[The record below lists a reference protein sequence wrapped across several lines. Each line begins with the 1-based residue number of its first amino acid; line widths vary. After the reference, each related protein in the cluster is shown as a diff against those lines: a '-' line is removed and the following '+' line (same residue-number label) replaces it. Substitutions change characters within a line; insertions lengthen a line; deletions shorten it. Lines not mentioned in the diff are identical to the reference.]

1 MRDASATGKR
11 PRAEEEGAT
20 PFASS
25 SPRPFPRPSVDANPS
40 PVSFAPSK
48 ARRGASATATPSAGA
63 ASADAPVEIDGS
75 MLPDKFVKIEEIENT
90 KLQEAYDA
98 YMRHN
103 HDQLQELLPDELPW
117 SEVQVKHFTA
127 RNCRGVVLMHY
138 PPRAECGGHTNVAL
152 VRHDSAT
159 KKAANGE
166 VVHRIKSRC
175 ILLHG
180 YAVAEW
186 LLEPGERHGSEV
198 VRVRNDAGED
208 TQVFV
213 DSRSALAL
221 DFDHLE
227 LFPTFTENTVDVR
240 GELGRKYGKEFSDEY
255 MAEAGRVY
263 AALGVARQAQ
273 VASQTGVTP
282 PLFLWN
288 AGVSEEGGDFS
299 GAQVIVRNAL
309 RDDRECDD
317 ALVFSSHHPS
327 FFMRGNTVAKLAAKY
342 ADDAAKAFVERIRA
356 PTEVT
361 PVAQSSGFWARFL
374 HVADMTEE
382 ERERMR
388 VEHAEFMQDMRRT
401 WEAMVAAVK
410 LVEDLV
416 RQRKVPS
423 PEQWAAADA
432 ARPSVE
438 RWREANAK
446 RGEAMKANFAAV
458 KLVEDLVR
466 QRKVPSPEQWAAADA
481 ARPSVERWRSGRE
494 TFQAMVAAVELVED
508 LVRQRKVP
516 SAEQWAAADAARPSV
531 ERWRAGIAKGAET
544 FQAMVAAVELVERLV
559 LEGLEPS
566 DEERAAAD
574 AARASVERWREVIA
588 KARAKA
594 AETKK
599 ANTAA
604 VKLVE
609 DLEREQKDPTPEQR
623 AAADAARASV
633 ERRREARAKASAKAA
648 ETKKA
653 KLPAPTLVG
662 EPIFFSAADRDF
674 FC

>member
-1 MRDASATGKR
+1 MRDDRSVAGKR

-25 SPRPFPRPSVDANPS
+25 SPRPF
-40 PVSFAPSK
+40 
-48 ARRGASATATPSAGA
+48 PSAGA

-75 MLPDKFVKIEEIENT
+75 MLPDKFVKIEEIEDT
-90 KLQEAYDA
+90 KLQEAYGA

-103 HDQLQELLPDELPW
+103 DRHLRELLPYELPW
-117 SEVQVKHFTA
+117 SEVQVKHFAA

-138 PPRAECGGHTNVAL
+138 PPRGESGEHTNVAL
-152 VRHDSAT
+152 VRHHSAT
-159 KKAANGE
+159 KTAANGE

-208 TQVFV
+208 TQVVV

-240 GELGRKYGKEFSDEY
+240 GALRRRYGKDFSEKY

-273 VASQTGVTP
+273 VASQTEVTP

-299 GAQVIVRNAL
+299 GAQVVVRNAL
-309 RDDRECDD
+309 RDDTECDD

-327 FFMRGNTVAKLAAKY
+327 FMMRGNIVAKLAAKY

-374 HVADMTEE
+374 HVAEMTEE

-388 VEHAEFMQDMRRT
+388 VEHAEFVEDMRRT

-423 PEQWAAADA
+423 DEQ
-432 ARPSVE
+432 R
-438 RWREANAK
+438 
-446 RGEAMKANFAAV
+446 
-458 KLVEDLVR
+458 
-466 QRKVPSPEQWAAADA
+466 
-481 ARPSVERWRSGRE
+481 
-494 TFQAMVAAVELVED
+494 
-508 LVRQRKVP
+508 
-516 SAEQWAAADAARPSV
+516 AAADAARPSV
-531 ERWRAGIAKGAET
+531 ERWRAGIAKGAEKGAET

-574 AARASVERWREVIA
+574 AARASVERWCAGI
-588 KARAKA
+588 AKA
-594 AETKK
+594 AEARK
-599 ANTAA
+599 ANFAA
-604 VKLVE
+604 VELVE
-609 DLEREQKDPTPEQR
+609 RLEREQKDPTPEQR

-633 ERRREARAKASAKAA
+633 ERGRELAAKASAKAA
-648 ETKKA
+648 EARKA
-653 KLPAPTLVG
+653 KSALVG

>member
-438 RWREANAK
+438 RWR
-446 RGEAMKANFAAV
+446 
-458 KLVEDLVR
+458 
-466 QRKVPSPEQWAAADA
+466 
-481 ARPSVERWRSGRE
+481 
-494 TFQAMVAAVELVED
+494 
-508 LVRQRKVP
+508 
-516 SAEQWAAADAARPSV
+516 
-531 ERWRAGIAKGAET
+531 AGIAKGAET

-599 ANTAA
+599 A
-604 VKLVE
+604 
-609 DLEREQKDPTPEQR
+609 
-623 AAADAARASV
+623 
-633 ERRREARAKASAKAA
+633 
-648 ETKKA
+648 